1 MVRIIPYRTL
11 DNRID
16 GVVITFTDVTVS
28 KKLEAELRTTQS
40 AMENR
45 IGEQKEELERS
56 EKRFQTQKHGQD
68 KPVTGATRSRRKKG
82 KTP

>member
-1 MVRIIPYRTL
+1 
-11 DNRID
+11 
-16 GVVITFTDVTVS
+16 
-28 KKLEAELRTTQS
+28 
-40 AMENR
+40 MENR
-45 IGEQKEELERS
+45 IGEQKKELECS